1 MRAPLPDGG
10 ARRAP
15 TRLGVFRE
23 SFGTG
28 VRYQV
33 LWRTGRQVEDRGIG
47 GEKFGSR
54 PVRAVPDPHASRAP
68 PGRQLPVLSL
78 ILLILPLLM
87 RQCAR
92 AHRPLYP
99 LPRWPLDL
107 LDAACRAA
115 APLRPPPRA
124 ARTRSQRPPFPCLSS
139 ILDLTCSTCSGTL
152 TLPRPTGEGE
162 GRAAS
167 RF

>member
-1 MRAPLPDGG
+1 MSRQ
-10 ARRAP
+10 R
-15 TRLGVFRE
+15 V
-23 SFGTG
+23 
-28 VRYQV
+28 VRYRGSVPGQN
-33 LWRTGRQVEDRGIG
+33 WRTGRQVEDRGIG

-92 AHRPLYP
+92 AHRPL
-99 LPRWPLDL
+99 PRWPLDL

-115 APLRPPPRA
+115 APLRAPSARARA

-152 TLPRPTGEGE
+152 TLPRPTEKAKGGP
-162 GRAAS
+162 RAAS
-167 RF
+167 DCTHASSEP